1 LCWAGR
7 VASSFGQAEGDVRA
21 AFGCLARLLVVAC
34 LPHLLSSFA
43 RCLGRA
49 THRISSGGRPTG
61 CGGGLWVRASN
72 AERSERIK
80 QRCYVDP
87 AGGFGPASLAGTVF
101 DLHGE
106 TTVGRA
112 PGCGVVIDDQR
123 VSKLHARLY
132 PSGGR
137 WAVEDLGSTN
147 GTLLN
152 DGVVDRPRTA
162 GPGDRVQVGEH
173 VLELL

>member
-1 LCWAGR
+1 MSIR
-7 VASSFGQAEGDVRA
+7 
-21 AFGCLARLLVVAC
+21 LVVLA
-34 LPHLLSSFA
+34 
-43 RCLGRA
+43 
-49 THRISSGGRPTG
+49 
-61 CGGGLWVRASN
+61 
-72 AERSERIK
+72 
-80 QRCYVDP
+80 
-87 AGGFGPASLAGTVF
+87 PASLAGTVF